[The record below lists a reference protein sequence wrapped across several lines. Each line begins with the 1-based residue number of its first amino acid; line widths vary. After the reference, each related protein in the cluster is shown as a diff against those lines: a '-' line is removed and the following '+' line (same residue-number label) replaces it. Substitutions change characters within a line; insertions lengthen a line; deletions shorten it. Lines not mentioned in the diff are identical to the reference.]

1 MLFDLIGDLGREVGC
16 TTLIVSHDPEAATVA
31 DRIVRVRDGR
41 VVGESARDSGNETIA
56 VGRGGWIRLPEE
68 YLARAGI
75 RGRAT
80 ARLEGSQIVLSSAD
94 KGSSR
99 EGRLGLALSAPTG
112 PRTGVVA
119 EVRSLSKSFGERKVL
134 TGLDVSFRAGR
145 FYAVT
150 GPSGSGKTTLLHLLA
165 GLELPDDGEITLLGR
180 TVSRLDRA
188 SRAAV
193 RARKVG
199 FVGQQPG
206 LVPFLSAQ
214 ENVELGL
221 ALRGQ
226 GPSDARGLLDA
237 VGLSGRS
244 GQRVSRLSSGE
255 VERVA
260 IARALAGRPA
270 LLLADEPSSRL
281 DEANAV
287 AVAILLARLARES
300 GAAVVCATHDPL
312 VLEQA
317 DEEVSLTGPA
327 AQKPAAL
334 LSTSS

>member
-1 MLFDLIGDLGREVGC
+1 
-16 TTLIVSHDPEAATVA
+16 
-31 DRIVRVRDGR
+31 
-41 VVGESARDSGNETIA
+41 
-56 VGRGGWIRLPEE
+56 
-68 YLARAGI
+68 
-75 RGRAT
+75 
-80 ARLEGSQIVLSSAD
+80 
-94 KGSSR
+94 
-99 EGRLGLALSAPTG
+99 
-112 PRTGVVA
+112 
-119 EVRSLSKSFGERKVL
+119 VRSLSKSFGERKVL

-193 RARKVG
+193 RAREVG

-237 VGLSGRS
+237 VGLSGQS

-317 DEEVSLTGPA
+317 DEEVSLAGPA